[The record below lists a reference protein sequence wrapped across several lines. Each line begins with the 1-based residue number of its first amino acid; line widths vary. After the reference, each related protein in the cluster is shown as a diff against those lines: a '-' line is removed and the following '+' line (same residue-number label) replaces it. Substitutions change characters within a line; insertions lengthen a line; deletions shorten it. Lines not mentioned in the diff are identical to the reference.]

1 LENRERALAGRRVVV
16 TRAAEQAGELVRE
29 LEAMGAEVVRLPM
42 VAFAAPEDWSAMDEA
57 IGRLAEFDAILFTSQ
72 NAVRF
77 FVGRCA
83 GDAAAREA
91 IASSRHLIAAV
102 GTATA
107 RAAMDEGLRVD
118 TVARNHSGEGL
129 AREMQGLL
137 AGRKVL
143 LPRSDRADERMPA
156 LLREGGAKV
165 TEVAAY
171 RTVAPE
177 RPDEAALGRVR
188 QGEVDVIVFA
198 SPSAYQNLTQCLG
211 AGGAGELSQL
221 SKRVRFA
228 AIGATTA
235 GAIRDAGAQVAIEA
249 REASAACLA
258 AAIARYY
265 ERGASKTEPAAGGA
279 ALRRTEA
286 RRA

>member
-1 LENRERALAGRRVVV
+1 MAGRRVVV
-16 TRAAEQAGELVRE
+16 TRAVEQAGELVRE
-29 LEAMGAEVVRLPM
+29 LEVMGAEVVRLPM
-42 VAFAAPEDWSAMDEA
+42 VAFAAPEDWGAMDEA
-57 IGRLAEFDAILFTSQ
+57 LGRLAEFDAILFTSQ

-77 FVGRCA
+77 FAGRCA
-83 GDAAAREA
+83 GNAAAREA

-118 TVARNHSGEGL
+118 YVARNHRGEGL

-156 LLREGGAKV
+156 LLCEGGAKV
-165 TEVAAY
+165 TEVVAY

-177 RPDEAALGRVR
+177 RPDEAVLGRVR
-188 QGEVDVIVFA
+188 RGEVDAIVFA
-198 SPSAYQNLTQCLG
+198 SPSAYQNLMQCLG
-211 AGGAGELSQL
+211 AGGAGELAKL
-221 SKRVRFA
+221 SERVQFA

-235 GAIRDAGAQVAIEA
+235 GAIRDAGARVAIEA
-249 REASAACLA
+249 REASAGCLA
-258 AAIARYY
+258 AAIAKYY
-265 ERGASKTEPAAGGA
+265 ERETATKEPAAGGA
-279 ALRRTEA
+279 APRQREA